1 MRGRDLT
8 EGLQL
13 WVTLRRAKLMG
24 QRSEQDI
31 KKVGLPGNALQVR
44 VPVAFMVSDGVC
56 LENLAIFDK
65 QFDRLGSPV
74 RGLERGTQNFGRP
87 LAAIHRNQLHSR
99 TDAGLISCRVHDYVI
114 QFAVLININR
124 KTQRIG
130 EVRKLE

>member
-1 MRGRDLT
+1 MRGRELT

-24 QRSEQDI
+24 QGNEQDI
-31 KKVGLPGNALQVR
+31 KKVGLRGNALQVR

-65 QFDRLGSPV
+65 QFGGHGGRMH
-74 RGLERGTQNFGRP
+74 GLERGTQNFGRP

-99 TDAGLISCRVHDYVI
+99 TYSVAYH
-114 QFAVLININR
+114 
-124 KTQRIG
+124 
-130 EVRKLE
+130 

>member
-1 MRGRDLT
+1 MRGRELT

-13 WVTLRRAKLMG
+13 WVIFGSSLPATLMRE
-24 QRSEQDI
+24 RSEQDI

-74 RGLERGTQNFGRP
+74 RGLECGTQNFGRP

-99 TDAGLISCRVHDYVI
+99 
-114 QFAVLININR
+114 
-124 KTQRIG
+124 
-130 EVRKLE
+130 